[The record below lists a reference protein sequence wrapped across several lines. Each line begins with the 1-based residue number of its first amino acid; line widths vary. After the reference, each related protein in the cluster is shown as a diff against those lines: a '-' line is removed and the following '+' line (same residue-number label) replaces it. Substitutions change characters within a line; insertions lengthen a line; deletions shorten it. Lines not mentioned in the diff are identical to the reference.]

1 MRIPIDR
8 QSSEPIFR
16 QIAGWLRENILNGNL
31 AAETKLPATRAL
43 AEKLGVSR
51 ITIKNA
57 YALVESDGLILTRE
71 GSGTFVA
78 SPSSGQ
84 GLTQE
89 FKTINWPLWQLE
101 QGAEPVSAMIGS
113 NANIQTSGMIS
124 FIGVGDP
131 VYFPAKDF
139 VKTLQDVVRRDGATA
154 LNYGNFGG
162 GYEPL
167 QVTITRVLASQG
179 IQTKPTQVLVTSG
192 SQQGLALVCHQL
204 LHEGDVVLVE
214 KPTYNL
220 ALELFRHLKLK
231 IIGVPVDENGM
242 QVEVIEPLLQQYHP
256 KLIYTIPN
264 FQNPT
269 GTCLSISRRRL
280 MLTLAQ
286 RYNVPILEDDF
297 VGDLRFEGRALPA
310 IKALDGTGQVIYI
323 GTFSKLLMPGI
334 RVGYLVANGPIFH
347 HLVHQKMVND
357 LTTSPLL
364 QRALDIYVT
373 VGRYQA
379 HLRRSTRIYRQRRD
393 VLIENLTEKIPEV
406 KFNTPHGGLFL
417 WLKLPEGLSS
427 QSLQEVARNEGVD
440 FAPGSRFF
448 CDPDEGKSCLR
459 LNFATNSSEQIL
471 EGVKRLSRAV
481 KQYRE

>member
-1 MRIPIDR
+1 
-8 QSSEPIFR
+8 
-16 QIAGWLRENILNGNL
+16 
-31 AAETKLPATRAL
+31 
-43 AEKLGVSR
+43 
-51 ITIKNA
+51 
-57 YALVESDGLILTRE
+57 
-71 GSGTFVA
+71 
-78 SPSSGQ
+78 
-84 GLTQE
+84 
-89 FKTINWPLWQLE
+89 
-101 QGAEPVSAMIGS
+101 
-113 NANIQTSGMIS
+113 
-124 FIGVGDP
+124 
-131 VYFPAKDF
+131 
-139 VKTLQDVVRRDGATA
+139 
-154 LNYGNFGG
+154 
-162 GYEPL
+162 
-167 QVTITRVLASQG
+167 
-179 IQTKPTQVLVTSG
+179 
-192 SQQGLALVCHQL
+192 
-204 LHEGDVVLVE
+204 
-214 KPTYNL
+214 
-220 ALELFRHLKLK
+220 
-231 IIGVPVDENGM
+231 
-242 QVEVIEPLLQQYHP
+242 
-256 KLIYTIPN
+256 
-264 FQNPT
+264 
-269 GTCLSISRRRL
+269 